1 MEAAVAALVQMLHL
15 AATAEVGL
23 VTEVAEAEMVHGMVL
38 GTTVEQALA
47 DMLAME
53 QTLTVVVAVVITHL
67 QVVVALAV
75 VGTQALMVYRQA
87 VEWEYMVKAQAV

>member
-23 VTEVAEAEMVHGMVL
+23 VTVVVVVEMALGMVL

-47 DMLAME
+47 DMPAME

-67 QVVVALAV
+67 QVEVAQAA
-75 VGTQALMVYRQA
+75 VGTQAPMVYQQVA
-87 VEWEYMVKAQAV
+87 E